1 MINDLRIQ
9 NIGVIEDVS
18 LEMSKGFTVLT
29 GETGAGKTMI
39 LTAFQMVIGE
49 KVDSNLVRAN
59 EKTAIVEAFIQ
70 VPDDKEIRNRL
81 EELDISIE
89 DGGTQLSRTI
99 AREGRGKIILG
110 GRSIPNSALEEL
122 TQSSITIH
130 GQGEQVLLNKS
141 SYQRELIDQFAGEKH
156 QTQLI
161 SYQAEFAKFTIL
173 KKKLE
178 ELKKAGTQ
186 NALRISQLQE
196 SVKELTEANL
206 EIDEEITITERINL
220 INNSEDIFESLA
232 LADKLL
238 NGGEDSAGSIT
249 NSINQARKSLDS
261 AAAKSERIAS
271 LRDQIANLEIEIST
285 VARDV
290 NRDLAS
296 LDRDPVTIDKL
307 ESRRALIK
315 KLLVKY
321 GPTSKEAIEK
331 IAIFNSELAENEDL
345 PTAISNVEKELVS
358 VIKDLSSI
366 GQSLHDNRVKAATD
380 ISKSIE
386 KELKS
391 LSIPNA
397 RFQVGIE
404 TSEDPQ
410 GLSIKL
416 DGKNQSLHFDNYG
429 VDQITFEFSANPGQP
444 LRPLSKV
451 ASGGEMSRIMLAI
464 ELVFSQSVAAKTM
477 IFDEV
482 DAGIGGAAAIEVG
495 KRLQALAKHHQIVV
509 VTHLPQVAAFADKHL
524 KVEKSASGNVT
535 TSSVT
540 ELDQKAR
547 VTEIARMMAGI
558 EDSTSALEHAREL
571 LEMSNSKS
579 L

>member
-18 LEMSKGFTVLT
+18 LEMSEGFTVLT

-59 EKTAIVEAFIQ
+59 EKTAVVEAFIQ
-70 VPDDKEIRNRL
+70 VPDDLEIRNRL

-130 GQGEQVLLNKS
+130 GQGDQVLLNKS

-156 QTQLI
+156 QNQLI
-161 SYQAEFAKFTIL
+161 SYQAEFTKFTML

-186 NALRISQLQE
+186 NALRIAQLQE

-206 EIDEEITITERINL
+206 EVDEEITITERINL

-232 LADKLL
+232 LADQLL
-238 NGGEDSAGSIT
+238 NGGEDSSTSIT

-271 LRDQIANLEIEIST
+271 LRDQIANLEIEISAL
-285 VARDV
+285 ARDV

-296 LDRDPVTIDKL
+296 LDRDPATIDKL

-321 GPTSKEAIEK
+321 GPTSKDAIEK
-331 IAIFNSELAENEDL
+331 IDIFNKELLENEDL
-345 PTAISNVEKELVS
+345 PAAISNVEKDLVS
-358 VIKDLSSI
+358 IIENLSSL
-366 GQSLHDNRVKAATD
+366 GQTLHDARVKAATD

-397 RFQVGIE
+397 RFQVGID

-410 GLSIKL
+410 GLSIKI
-416 DGKNQSLHFDNYG
+416 DGKTQKLHFDNYG
-429 VDQITFEFSANPGQP
+429 IDQITFEFSANPGQP
-444 LRPLSKV
+444 LRPISKV

-495 KRLQALAKHHQIVV
+495 KRLKALAKHHQIVV

-558 EDSTSALEHAREL
+558 EESTSALEHAREL

>member
-130 GQGEQVLLNKS
+130 GQGDQVLLNKS

-156 QTQLI
+156 QNQLI
-161 SYQAEFAKFTIL
+161 SYQAEFTKFTVL

-206 EIDEEITITERINL
+206 EIDEEVTITERVNL

-238 NGGEDSAGSIT
+238 NGGEDSASSIT

-296 LDRDPVTIDKL
+296 LDRDPATIDKL

-315 KLLVKY
+315 KILVKY

-331 IAIFNSELAENEDL
+331 IAIFKSELAENEDL

-366 GQSLHDNRVKAATD
+366 GQLLHDNRVKAATD

-404 TSEDPQ
+404 TSEDPA
-410 GLSIKL
+410 GLNIKL
-416 DGKNQSLHFDNYG
+416 DGKNQTLHFDNYG

-444 LRPLSKV
+444 LRPISKV

>member
-130 GQGEQVLLNKS
+130 GQGDQVLLNKS

-156 QTQLI
+156 QNQLI
-161 SYQAEFAKFTIL
+161 SYQAEFTKFTSL

-206 EIDEEITITERINL
+206 EIDEEISITERINL

-232 LADKLL
+232 LTDKLL
-238 NGGEDSAGSIT
+238 NGGEDSTSSIT

-261 AAAKSERIAS
+261 AASKSERIAS

-296 LDRDPVTIDKL
+296 LDRDPATIDKL

-345 PTAISNVEKELVS
+345 PAAILNVEKELVL
-358 VIKDLSSI
+358 VINDLSSF
-366 GQSLHDNRVKAATD
+366 GQSLHDNRVKASTD

-444 LRPLSKV
+444 LRPISKV

>member
-49 KVDSNLVRAN
+49 KVDSNLVRAK

-130 GQGEQVLLNKS
+130 GQGDQVLLNKS

-156 QTQLI
+156 QNQLI
-161 SYQAEFAKFTIL
+161 SYQAEFTKFTSL

-206 EIDEEITITERINL
+206 EIDEEISITERINL

-232 LADKLL
+232 LTDKLL
-238 NGGEDSAGSIT
+238 NGGEDSTSSIT
-249 NSINQARKSLDS
+249 SSINQARKSLDS
-261 AAAKSERIAS
+261 AASKSERIAS

-290 NRDLAS
+290 NRDLSS
-296 LDRDPVTIDKL
+296 LDRDPATIDKL

-345 PTAISNVEKELVS
+345 PTAISNVEKELVL

-366 GQSLHDNRVKAATD
+366 GQLLHDNRVKAATD

-444 LRPLSKV
+444 LRPISKV

>member
-59 EKTAIVEAFIQ
+59 EKTAVVEAFIQ
-70 VPDDKEIRNRL
+70 VPDDQEIRNRL
-81 EELDISIE
+81 EELDIAIE

-130 GQGEQVLLNKS
+130 GQGDQVLLNKA
-141 SYQRELIDQFAGEKH
+141 SYQRDLIDQFAGDKH
-156 QTQLI
+156 QKQLMT
-161 SYQAEFAKFTIL
+161 YQTEFAKFTML

-196 SVKELTEANL
+196 SIKELTEANL

-238 NGGEDSAGSIT
+238 NGGEDSTTSIT
-249 NSINQARKSLDS
+249 NSIIQARKSLDS

-271 LRDQIANLEIEIST
+271 LRDQIANLELEIST

-296 LDRDPVTIDKL
+296 LDRDPATIDKL

-321 GPTSKEAIEK
+321 GPTSREAIGK
-331 IAIFNSELAENEDL
+331 IELFNKELLENEDL
-345 PTAISNVEKELVS
+345 PSAISNVEKDLVS
-358 VIKDLSSI
+358 VTKDLSSL
-366 GQSLHDNRVKAATD
+366 GQLIHDNRVKAATD

-404 TSEDPQ
+404 TSQDPA
-410 GLSIKL
+410 GLSIKV
-416 DGKNQSLHFDNYG
+416 DGKNQTLLFDNYG

-444 LRPLSKV
+444 LRPISKV

-558 EDSTSALEHAREL
+558 EESTSALEHAREL

>member
-59 EKTAIVEAFIQ
+59 EKSAVVEAFIQ

-81 EELDISIE
+81 EELDIAIE

-130 GQGEQVLLNKS
+130 GQGDQVLLNKS
-141 SYQRELIDQFAGEKH
+141 SYQRDLIDQFAGEKH
-156 QTQLI
+156 QNQLI
-161 SYQAEFAKFTIL
+161 TYQVEFTKYITL

-186 NALRISQLQE
+186 NALRIAQLQE

-238 NGGEDSAGSIT
+238 NGGEDSTSSIT
-249 NSINQARKSLDS
+249 NSIIQARKSLDS

-296 LDRDPVTIDKL
+296 LDRDPATIDKL

-331 IAIFNSELAENEDL
+331 ISIFNSELAENEDL
-345 PTAISNVEKELVS
+345 PTAISNVEKELLS
-358 VIKDLSSI
+358 VIKDLSSLA
-366 GQSLHDNRVKAATD
+366 QLLHDNRVNAATD

-416 DGKNQSLHFDNYG
+416 EGKIQTLHFDNYG

-444 LRPLSKV
+444 LRPISKV

-558 EDSTSALEHAREL
+558 EESTSALEHAREL

>member
-18 LEMSKGFTVLT
+18 LEMSAGFTVLT

-49 KVDSNLVRAN
+49 KVDNNLVRAN
-59 EKTAIVEAFIQ
+59 EKTAVVEAFIQ
-70 VPDDKEIRNRL
+70 VPNDKNIRARL
-81 EELDISIE
+81 EELDIAIE

-110 GRSIPNSALEEL
+110 GRSVPSATLEEI

-130 GQGEQVLLNKS
+130 GQGDQVLLNKPN
-141 SYQRELIDQFAGEKH
+141 YQRELIDQFAGQEHLKML
-156 QTQLI
+156 QN
-161 SYQAEFAKFTIL
+161 YQELYAKYVETR
-173 KKKLE
+173 KRLE
-178 ELKKAGTQ
+178 ELNKAGSQ

-196 SVKELTEANL
+196 SLKELTEANL

-238 NGGEDSAGSIT
+238 NGGEDSSGSISSQI
-249 NSINQARKSLDS
+249 NSARKALDA
-261 AAAKSERIAS
+261 AAAKSDRIAS
-271 LRDQIANLEIEIST
+271 LRDQISNLEAEISN
-285 VARDV
+285 VASDV
-290 NRDLAS
+290 NRDLSS
-296 LDRDPVTIDKL
+296 LDRDPATIDKL

-315 KLLVKY
+315 KMLTKY
-321 GPTSKEAIEK
+321 GPTSKDALANIQ
-331 IAIFNSELAENEDL
+331 IFQNQLLDIEDL
-345 PTAISNVEKELVS
+345 PAAIENVEKE
-358 VIKDLSSI
+358 IKTILNELSI
-366 GQSLHDNRVKAATD
+366 KAQILHDTRIESALN
-380 ISKSIE
+380 ISKAIE
-386 KELKS
+386 KELTS

-397 RFQVGIE
+397 KFQVSVE
-404 TSEDPQ
+404 TNEDSQ
-410 GLSIKL
+410 GLKITIA
-416 DGKNQSLHFDNYG
+416 GKDHLLLFDNHG
-429 VDQITFEFSANPGQP
+429 VNQISFEFSANPGQP
-444 LRPLSKV
+444 LRPITKV
-451 ASGGEMSRIMLAI
+451 ASGGEMSRIMLAV
-464 ELVFSQSVAAKTM
+464 ELVFSQNVAAKTM

-495 KRLQALAKHHQIVV
+495 KRLKALAQHHQIVV

-524 KVEKSASGNVT
+524 KVEKSATGNVT

-540 ELDQKAR
+540 ELDQNAR

-558 EDSTSALEHAREL
+558 EDSASALEHAREL
-571 LEMSNSKS
+571 LGMSHT
-579 L
+579 

>member
-18 LEMSKGFTVLT
+18 LEMSAGFTVLT

-49 KVDSNLVRAN
+49 KVDNNLVRAN
-59 EKTAIVEAFIQ
+59 EKTAVVEAFIQ
-70 VPDDKEIRNRL
+70 VPNDKNIRARL
-81 EELDISIE
+81 EELDIAIE

-110 GRSIPNSALEEL
+110 GRSVPSATLEEI

-130 GQGEQVLLNKS
+130 GQGDQVLLNKPN
-141 SYQRELIDQFAGEKH
+141 YQRELIDQFAGQEHLKML
-156 QTQLI
+156 QN
-161 SYQAEFAKFTIL
+161 YQELYAKYVETR
-173 KKKLE
+173 KRLE
-178 ELKKAGTQ
+178 ELNKAGSQ

-196 SVKELTEANL
+196 SLKELTEANL

-238 NGGEDSAGSIT
+238 NGGEDSSGSI
-249 NSINQARKSLDS
+249 SSQISSARKALDA
-261 AAAKSERIAS
+261 AAAKSDRIAS
-271 LRDQIANLEIEIST
+271 LRDQISNLEAEISN
-285 VARDV
+285 VASDV
-290 NRDLAS
+290 NRDLSS
-296 LDRDPVTIDKL
+296 LDRDPATIDKL

-315 KLLVKY
+315 KMLTKY
-321 GPTSKEAIEK
+321 GPTSKDALANIQ
-331 IAIFNSELAENEDL
+331 IFQNQLLDIEDL
-345 PTAISNVEKELVS
+345 PAAIENVEKE
-358 VIKDLSSI
+358 IKTILNELSI
-366 GQSLHDNRVKAATD
+366 KAQILHDTRIESALN
-380 ISKSIE
+380 ISKAIE
-386 KELKS
+386 KELTS

-397 RFQVGIE
+397 KFQVSVE
-404 TSEDPQ
+404 TNEDSQ
-410 GLSIKL
+410 GLKITIA
-416 DGKNQSLHFDNYG
+416 GKDHLLLFDNHG
-429 VDQITFEFSANPGQP
+429 VNQISFEFSANPGQP
-444 LRPLSKV
+444 LRPITKV
-451 ASGGEMSRIMLAI
+451 ASGGEMSRIMLAV
-464 ELVFSQSVAAKTM
+464 ELVFSQNVAAKTM

-495 KRLQALAKHHQIVV
+495 KRLKALAQHHQIVV

-524 KVEKSASGNVT
+524 KVEKSATGNVT

-540 ELDQKAR
+540 ELDQNAR

-558 EDSTSALEHAREL
+558 EDSASALEHAREL
-571 LEMSNSKS
+571 LGMSHT
-579 L
+579 

>member
-49 KVDSNLVRAN
+49 KVDSSLVRAN
-59 EKTAIVEAFIQ
+59 EKTAVVEAFIQ
-70 VPDDKEIRNRL
+70 VPDDQEIRNRL
-81 EELDISIE
+81 EELDIAIE

-130 GQGEQVLLNKS
+130 GQGDQVLLNKA
-141 SYQRELIDQFAGEKH
+141 SYQRDLIDQFAGDKH
-156 QTQLI
+156 QKQLMT
-161 SYQAEFAKFTIL
+161 YQTEFAKFTML

-196 SVKELTEANL
+196 SIKELTEANL

-238 NGGEDSAGSIT
+238 NGGEDSTTSIT
-249 NSINQARKSLDS
+249 NSISQARKSLDS

-271 LRDQIANLEIEIST
+271 LRDQIANLELEIST

-296 LDRDPVTIDKL
+296 LDRDPATIDKL

-321 GPTSKEAIEK
+321 GPTSRDAIEK
-331 IAIFNSELAENEDL
+331 IELFNKELLENVDL
-345 PTAISNVEKELVS
+345 PSAISNVEKDLVS
-358 VIKDLSSI
+358 VTKDLSSL
-366 GQSLHDNRVKAATD
+366 GQLIHDNRVKAATD

-404 TSEDPQ
+404 TSQDPA
-410 GLSIKL
+410 GLSIKV
-416 DGKNQSLHFDNYG
+416 DGKNQTLLFDNYG

-444 LRPLSKV
+444 LRPISKV

-558 EDSTSALEHAREL
+558 EESTSALEHAREL

>member
-18 LEMSKGFTVLT
+18 LEMSAGFTVLT

-49 KVDSNLVRAN
+49 KVDNNLVRAN
-59 EKTAIVEAFIQ
+59 EKTAVVEAFIQ
-70 VPDDKEIRNRL
+70 VPNDKNIRARL
-81 EELDISIE
+81 EELDIAIE

-110 GRSIPNSALEEL
+110 GRSVPSATLEEI

-130 GQGEQVLLNKS
+130 GQGDQVLLNKPN
-141 SYQRELIDQFAGEKH
+141 YQRELIDQFAGQEHLKML
-156 QTQLI
+156 QN
-161 SYQAEFAKFTIL
+161 YQELYAKYVETR
-173 KKKLE
+173 KRLE
-178 ELKKAGTQ
+178 ELNKAGSQ

-196 SVKELTEANL
+196 ALKELTEANL

-238 NGGEDSAGSIT
+238 NGGEDSSGSISSQI
-249 NSINQARKSLDS
+249 NSARKALDA
-261 AAAKSERIAS
+261 AAAKSDRIAS
-271 LRDQIANLEIEIST
+271 LRDQISNLEAEISN
-285 VARDV
+285 VASDV
-290 NRDLAS
+290 NRDLSS
-296 LDRDPVTIDKL
+296 LDRDPATIDKL

-315 KLLVKY
+315 KILTKY
-321 GPTSKEAIEK
+321 GPTSKDALANIQ
-331 IAIFNSELAENEDL
+331 IFQNQLLDIEDL
-345 PTAISNVEKELVS
+345 PAAIENVEKE
-358 VIKDLSSI
+358 IKTILNELSI
-366 GQSLHDNRVKAATD
+366 KAQILHDTRIESALN
-380 ISKSIE
+380 ISKAIE
-386 KELKS
+386 KELTS

-397 RFQVGIE
+397 KFQVSVE
-404 TSEDPQ
+404 TNEDPQ
-410 GLSIKL
+410 GLKITIS
-416 DGKNQSLHFDNYG
+416 GKDHLLLFDNHG
-429 VDQITFEFSANPGQP
+429 VNQISFEFSANPGQP
-444 LRPLSKV
+444 LRPITKV
-451 ASGGEMSRIMLAI
+451 ASGGEMSRIMLAV
-464 ELVFSQSVAAKTM
+464 ELVFSQNVAAKTM

-495 KRLQALAKHHQIVV
+495 KRLKALAQHHQIVV

-524 KVEKSASGNVT
+524 KVEKSATGNVT

-540 ELDQKAR
+540 ELDQNAR

-558 EDSTSALEHAREL
+558 EDSASALEHAREL
-571 LEMSNSKS
+571 LGMSNT
-579 L
+579 

>member
-18 LEMSKGFTVLT
+18 LEMSAGFTVLT

-49 KVDSNLVRAN
+49 KVDNNLVRAN
-59 EKTAIVEAFIQ
+59 EKTAVVEAFIQ
-70 VPDDKEIRNRL
+70 VPNDKNIRARL
-81 EELDISIE
+81 EELDIAIE

-110 GRSIPNSALEEL
+110 GRSVPSATLEEI

-130 GQGEQVLLNKS
+130 GQGDQVLLNKPN
-141 SYQRELIDQFAGEKH
+141 YQRELIDQFAGQEHLKML
-156 QTQLI
+156 QN
-161 SYQAEFAKFTIL
+161 YQELYAKYVETR
-173 KKKLE
+173 KRLE
-178 ELKKAGTQ
+178 ELNKAGSQ

-196 SVKELTEANL
+196 SLKELTEANL

-238 NGGEDSAGSIT
+238 NGGEDSSGSISSQI
-249 NSINQARKSLDS
+249 NSARKALDA
-261 AAAKSERIAS
+261 AAAKSDRIAS
-271 LRDQIANLEIEIST
+271 LRDQISNLEAEISN
-285 VARDV
+285 VASDV
-290 NRDLAS
+290 NRDLSS
-296 LDRDPVTIDKL
+296 LDRDPATIDKL

-315 KLLVKY
+315 KMLTKY
-321 GPTSKEAIEK
+321 GPTSKDALANIQ
-331 IAIFNSELAENEDL
+331 IFQNKLLDIEDL
-345 PTAISNVEKELVS
+345 PAAIENVEKE
-358 VIKDLSSI
+358 IKTILNELSI
-366 GQSLHDNRVKAATD
+366 KAQILHDTRIESALN
-380 ISKSIE
+380 ISKAIE
-386 KELKS
+386 KELTS

-397 RFQVGIE
+397 KFQVSVE
-404 TSEDPQ
+404 TNDDPQ
-410 GLSIKL
+410 GLKITIS
-416 DGKNQSLHFDNYG
+416 GKDHLLLFDNHG
-429 VDQITFEFSANPGQP
+429 VNQISFEFSANPGQP
-444 LRPLSKV
+444 LRPITKV
-451 ASGGEMSRIMLAI
+451 ASGGEMSRIMLAV
-464 ELVFSQSVAAKTM
+464 ELVFSQNVAAKTM

-495 KRLQALAKHHQIVV
+495 KRLKALAQHHQIVV

-524 KVEKSASGNVT
+524 KVEKSATGNVT

-540 ELDQKAR
+540 ELDQNAR

-558 EDSTSALEHAREL
+558 EDSASALEHAREL
-571 LEMSNSKS
+571 LGMSHT
-579 L
+579 

>member
-18 LEMSKGFTVLT
+18 LEMSEGFTVLT

-59 EKTAIVEAFIQ
+59 EKTAVVEAFIQ
-70 VPDDKEIRNRL
+70 IPDDLEVRNRL

-130 GQGEQVLLNKS
+130 GQGDQVLLNKS

-156 QTQLI
+156 QNQLI
-161 SYQAEFAKFTIL
+161 SYQAEFTKFTML

-178 ELKKAGTQ
+178 DLKKAGTQ
-186 NALRISQLQE
+186 NALRIAQLQE

-206 EIDEEITITERINL
+206 EVDEEITITERINL

-232 LADKLL
+232 LADQLL
-238 NGGEDSAGSIT
+238 NGGEDSSTSIT

-271 LRDQIANLEIEIST
+271 LRDQIANLEIEISAL
-285 VARDV
+285 ARDV

-296 LDRDPVTIDKL
+296 LDRDPATIDKL

-321 GPTSKEAIEK
+321 GPTSKDAIEK
-331 IAIFNSELAENEDL
+331 IDIFNKELLENEDL
-345 PTAISNVEKELVS
+345 PAAISNVEKDLVS
-358 VIKDLSSI
+358 IIENLSSL
-366 GQSLHDNRVKAATD
+366 GQSLHDARVKAATD

-397 RFQVGIE
+397 RFQVGID

-410 GLSIKL
+410 GLSIKI
-416 DGKNQSLHFDNYG
+416 DGKTQKLHFDNYG

-444 LRPLSKV
+444 LRPISKV

-495 KRLQALAKHHQIVV
+495 KRLKALAKHHQIVV

-558 EDSTSALEHAREL
+558 EESTSALEHAREL

>member
-70 VPDDKEIRNRL
+70 VPDVKEIRNRL

-130 GQGEQVLLNKS
+130 GQGDQVLLNKS
-141 SYQRELIDQFAGEKH
+141 SYQRELIDQFAGAKH
-156 QTQLI
+156 QNQLI
-161 SYQAEFAKFTIL
+161 SYQAEFTKFTSL

-238 NGGEDSAGSIT
+238 NGGEDSTSSIT

-261 AAAKSERIAS
+261 AASKSERIAS

-285 VARDV
+285 VAREV

-296 LDRDPVTIDKL
+296 LDRDPATIDKL

-345 PTAISNVEKELVS
+345 PTAISNVEKELVL

-366 GQSLHDNRVKAATD
+366 GQLLHDNRVKAATD

-391 LSIPNA
+391 LSITNA

-416 DGKNQSLHFDNYG
+416 DGINQTLHFDNYG
-429 VDQITFEFSANPGQP
+429 IDQITFEFSANPGQP
-444 LRPLSKV
+444 LRPISKV

>member
-18 LEMSKGFTVLT
+18 LEMSAGFTVLT

-49 KVDSNLVRAN
+49 KADNNLVRAN
-59 EKTAIVEAFIQ
+59 EKTAVVEAFIQ
-70 VPDDKEIRNRL
+70 VPNDKNIRARL
-81 EELDISIE
+81 EELDIAIE

-110 GRSIPNSALEEL
+110 GRSVPSATLEEI

-130 GQGEQVLLNKS
+130 GQGDQVLLNKPN
-141 SYQRELIDQFAGEKH
+141 YQRELIDQFAGQEHLKML
-156 QTQLI
+156 QN
-161 SYQAEFAKFTIL
+161 YQELYAKYVETR
-173 KKKLE
+173 KRLE
-178 ELKKAGTQ
+178 ELNKAGSQ

-196 SVKELTEANL
+196 SLKELTEANL

-238 NGGEDSAGSIT
+238 NGGEDSSGSISSQI
-249 NSINQARKSLDS
+249 NSARKALDA
-261 AAAKSERIAS
+261 AAAKSDRIAS
-271 LRDQIANLEIEIST
+271 LRDQISNLEAEISN
-285 VARDV
+285 VASDV
-290 NRDLAS
+290 NRDLSS
-296 LDRDPVTIDKL
+296 LDRDPATIDKL

-315 KLLVKY
+315 KMLTKY
-321 GPTSKEAIEK
+321 GPTSKDALANIQ
-331 IAIFNSELAENEDL
+331 IFQNQLLDIEDL
-345 PTAISNVEKELVS
+345 PAAIENVEKEIKTIL
-358 VIKDLSSI
+358 KDLSQMAQI
-366 GQSLHDNRVKAATD
+366 LHDTRIDSALN
-380 ISKSIE
+380 ISKAIE
-386 KELKS
+386 KELTS

-397 RFQVGIE
+397 KFQVSVE
-404 TSEDPQ
+404 TNDDPQ
-410 GLSIKL
+410 GLKITIS
-416 DGKNQSLHFDNYG
+416 GKDHLLLFDNHG
-429 VDQITFEFSANPGQP
+429 VNQISFEFSANPGQP
-444 LRPLSKV
+444 LRPITKV
-451 ASGGEMSRIMLAI
+451 ASGGEMSRIMLAV
-464 ELVFSQSVAAKTM
+464 ELVFSQNVAAKTM

-495 KRLQALAKHHQIVV
+495 KRLKALAQHHQIVV

-524 KVEKSASGNVT
+524 KVEKSATGNVT

-540 ELDQKAR
+540 ELDQNAR

-558 EDSTSALEHAREL
+558 EDSASALEHAREL
-571 LEMSNSKS
+571 LGMSNT
-579 L
+579 

>member
-18 LEMSKGFTVLT
+18 LEMSAGFTVLT

-49 KVDSNLVRAN
+49 KVDNNLVRAN
-59 EKTAIVEAFIQ
+59 EKTAVVEAFIQ
-70 VPDDKEIRNRL
+70 VPNDKNIRARL
-81 EELDISIE
+81 EELDIAIE

-110 GRSIPNSALEEL
+110 GRSVPSATLEEI

-130 GQGEQVLLNKS
+130 GQGDQVLLNKPN
-141 SYQRELIDQFAGEKH
+141 YQRELIDQFAGQEHLKMLH
-156 QTQLI
+156 N
-161 SYQAEFAKFTIL
+161 YQELYAKYVETR
-173 KKKLE
+173 KRLE
-178 ELKKAGTQ
+178 ELNKAGSQ

-196 SVKELTEANL
+196 SLKELTEANL

-238 NGGEDSAGSIT
+238 NGGEDSSGSISSQI
-249 NSINQARKSLDS
+249 NSARKALDA
-261 AAAKSERIAS
+261 AAAKSDRIAS
-271 LRDQIANLEIEIST
+271 LRDQISNLEAEISN
-285 VARDV
+285 VASDV
-290 NRDLAS
+290 NRDLSS
-296 LDRDPVTIDKL
+296 LDRDPATIDKL

-315 KLLVKY
+315 KMLTKY
-321 GPTSKEAIEK
+321 GPTSKDALANIQ
-331 IAIFNSELAENEDL
+331 IFQNQLLDIEDL
-345 PTAISNVEKELVS
+345 PAAIENVEKE
-358 VIKDLSSI
+358 IKTILNELSI
-366 GQSLHDNRVKAATD
+366 KAQILHDTRIESALN
-380 ISKSIE
+380 ISKAIE
-386 KELKS
+386 KELTS

-397 RFQVGIE
+397 KFQVSVE
-404 TSEDPQ
+404 TNEDPQ
-410 GLSIKL
+410 GLKITIA
-416 DGKNQSLHFDNYG
+416 GKDHLLLFDNHG
-429 VDQITFEFSANPGQP
+429 VNQISFEFSANPGQP
-444 LRPLSKV
+444 LRPITKV
-451 ASGGEMSRIMLAI
+451 ASGGEMSRIMLAV
-464 ELVFSQSVAAKTM
+464 ELVFSQNVAAKTM

-495 KRLQALAKHHQIVV
+495 KRLKALAQHHQIVV

-524 KVEKSASGNVT
+524 KVEKSATGNVT

-540 ELDQKAR
+540 ELDQNAR

-558 EDSTSALEHAREL
+558 EDSASALEHAREL
-571 LEMSNSKS
+571 LGMSHT
-579 L
+579 

>member
-130 GQGEQVLLNKS
+130 GQGDQVLLNKS

-156 QTQLI
+156 QNQLI
-161 SYQAEFAKFTIL
+161 SYQTEFTKFTIL

-238 NGGEDSAGSIT
+238 NGGEDSTSSIT

-296 LDRDPVTIDKL
+296 LDRDPATIDKL

-358 VIKDLSSI
+358 VMKDLSSI

-444 LRPLSKV
+444 LRPISKV

>member
-49 KVDSNLVRAN
+49 KVDGNLVRAN

-130 GQGEQVLLNKS
+130 GQGDQVLLNKS

-156 QTQLI
+156 QNQLI
-161 SYQAEFAKFTIL
+161 SYQAEFTKFTVL

-206 EIDEEITITERINL
+206 EMDEEITINERINL

-296 LDRDPVTIDKL
+296 LDRDPATIDKL

-345 PTAISNVEKELVS
+345 PAAISNIEKELVS
-358 VIKDLSSI
+358 VIKDLASI

-410 GLSIKL
+410 GLNIKL
-416 DGKNQSLHFDNYG
+416 DGKNQTLHFDNYG

-444 LRPLSKV
+444 LRPISKV

>member
-130 GQGEQVLLNKS
+130 GQGDQVLLNKS

-156 QTQLI
+156 QNQLI
-161 SYQAEFAKFTIL
+161 SYQTEFTKFTSL

-238 NGGEDSAGSIT
+238 NGGEDSTSSIT

-296 LDRDPVTIDKL
+296 LDRDPATIDKL

-345 PTAISNVEKELVS
+345 PTAISNVEKELVL
-358 VIKDLSSI
+358 VIKDLSTI

-444 LRPLSKV
+444 LRPISKV

>member
-130 GQGEQVLLNKS
+130 GQGDQVLLNKS

-156 QTQLI
+156 QNQLI

-173 KKKLE
+173 RKKLE

-238 NGGEDSAGSIT
+238 NGGEDSTSSIT

-271 LRDQIANLEIEIST
+271 LRDQVANLEIEIST

-296 LDRDPVTIDKL
+296 LDRDPATIDKL

-331 IAIFNSELAENEDL
+331 IAMFNNELAENEDL
-345 PTAISNVEKELVS
+345 PTAISNAEKELVL

-366 GQSLHDNRVKAATD
+366 GQLLHDNRVKAAID

-444 LRPLSKV
+444 LRPISKV

-540 ELDQKAR
+540 ELDQKSR

>member
-18 LEMSKGFTVLT
+18 LEMSAGFTVLT

-49 KVDSNLVRAN
+49 KVDNNLVRAN
-59 EKTAIVEAFIQ
+59 EKTAVVEAFIQ
-70 VPDDKEIRNRL
+70 VPNDKNIRARL
-81 EELDISIE
+81 EELDIAIE

-110 GRSIPNSALEEL
+110 GRSVPSATLEEI

-130 GQGEQVLLNKS
+130 GQGDQVLLNKPH
-141 SYQRELIDQFAGEKH
+141 YQRELIDQFAGQDH
-156 QTQLI
+156 LI
-161 SYQAEFAKFTIL
+161 MLHNYQELYAKYVETR
-173 KKKLE
+173 KRLE
-178 ELKKAGTQ
+178 ELNKAGSQ

-196 SVKELTEANL
+196 SLKELTEANL

-238 NGGEDSAGSIT
+238 NGGEDSSGSISSQI
-249 NSINQARKSLDS
+249 NSARKALDA
-261 AAAKSERIAS
+261 AAAKSDRIAS
-271 LRDQIANLEIEIST
+271 LRDQISNLEAEISN
-285 VARDV
+285 VASDV
-290 NRDLAS
+290 NRDLSS
-296 LDRDPVTIDKL
+296 LDRDPATIDKL

-315 KLLVKY
+315 KMLTKY
-321 GPTSKEAIEK
+321 GPTSKDALANIQ
-331 IAIFNSELAENEDL
+331 IFQNQLLDIEDL
-345 PTAISNVEKELVS
+345 PAAIENVEKE
-358 VIKDLSSI
+358 IKTILNELSI
-366 GQSLHDNRVKAATD
+366 KAQILHDTRIESALN
-380 ISKSIE
+380 ISKAIE
-386 KELKS
+386 KELTS

-397 RFQVGIE
+397 KFQVSVE
-404 TSEDPQ
+404 TNEDPQ
-410 GLSIKL
+410 GLKITIA
-416 DGKNQSLHFDNYG
+416 GKDHLLLFDNHG
-429 VDQITFEFSANPGQP
+429 VNQISFEFSANPGQP
-444 LRPLSKV
+444 LRPITKV
-451 ASGGEMSRIMLAI
+451 ASGGEMSRIMLAV
-464 ELVFSQSVAAKTM
+464 ELVFSQNVAAKTM

-495 KRLQALAKHHQIVV
+495 KRLKALAQHHQIVV

-524 KVEKSASGNVT
+524 KVEKSATGNVT

-540 ELDQKAR
+540 ELDQNAR

-558 EDSTSALEHAREL
+558 EDSASALEHAREL
-571 LEMSNSKS
+571 LGMSHT
-579 L
+579 